1 MTAQGKKTTTGLV
14 RGDRVLITDD
24 PAKAST
30 RTRGDWHPSRVKTGA
45 TGATVLEKQAVPGR
59 RTRYN
64 VVTDAGT
71 VLDLSGGQTF
81 LLAQPALSPQPTSGA
96 TDTAIVLPHTGLRA
110 PHDHLSARHLRQRDI
125 GDSGAGYDA
134 VLYLNEQAAGQILKP
149 RGTDPWFAPISGS
162 PFGEA
167 DLATFVMQCRDEDG
181 ATVTAETV
189 LNALID
195 EQEAA
200 DAVRQVLAR
209 GWTPIRLLTPIQPVG
224 QRHGHVK
231 GLPFG
236 AGARADRTWWGAIVR
251 ALHYKRPLND
261 GEIYQ
266 IWTGQ
271 AWEALPPIGDVTRVE
286 QDGGAR

>member
-14 RGDRVLITDD
+14 RGDRILITDD

-45 TGATVLEKQAVPGR
+45 TAATVLDKQAISGR

-64 VVTDAGT
+64 VVTDAGS

-81 LLAQPALSPQPTSGA
+81 LLAPPAPSSEPTGA
-96 TDTAIVLPHTGLRA
+96 AATIVLPHTGLGV
-110 PHDHLSARHLRQRDI
+110 PHGRLSARDLRHRDL
-125 GDSGAGYDA
+125 GGSRVGYSA
-134 VLYLNEQAAGQILKP
+134 VLYLDEQVAGRILNDY
-149 RGTDPWFAPISGS
+149 GTDTWFEPVEAT

-167 DLATFVMQCRDEDG
+167 DLAAFVGQCRDEDG
-181 ATVTAETV
+181 ATVTVETV
-189 LNALID
+189 LDALID

-200 DAVRQVLAR
+200 DAVRQVLTR
-209 GWTPIRLLTPIQPVG
+209 EWTPVRLLTPIQPAG
-224 QRHGHVK
+224 QGHGHVK

-236 AGARADRTWWGAIVR
+236 AGAPADRTWWGAIVR
-251 ALHYKRPLND
+251 ALHHKRPLND

-271 AWEALPPIGDVTRVE
+271 VWEALPSIEDVTRVE
-286 QDGGAR
+286 RPGGAQ